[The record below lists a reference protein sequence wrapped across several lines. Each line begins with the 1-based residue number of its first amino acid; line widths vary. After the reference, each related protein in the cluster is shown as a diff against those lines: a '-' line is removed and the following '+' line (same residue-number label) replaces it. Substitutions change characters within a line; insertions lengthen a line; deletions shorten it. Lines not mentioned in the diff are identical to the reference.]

1 MPSGRRGA
9 QGGDLKVDLSRQEQ
23 SGLGHGQRARS
34 GAAAASGVGPAEL
47 VPGARLALPRA
58 QEGFFRGF
66 GVGDE
71 GLADSE
77 GRRVVYD
84 DGRGRRRRNFC
95 CFVFLFRLIIF
106 SALSLIDLLPG
117 RAEKARVLGREL
129 LCGFYGLLLDRGEA
143 RAPVFLQELAV
154 DLKRVVVVVVGVVVV
169 VVVVAEAVVVVMRKK
184 QRVQVL
190 QVPLNENQKRTSQS
204 AILA

>member
-1 MPSGRRGA
+1 M
-9 QGGDLKVDLSRQEQ
+9 
-23 SGLGHGQRARS
+23 
-34 GAAAASGVGPAEL
+34 
-47 VPGARLALPRA
+47 
-58 QEGFFRGF
+58 
-66 GVGDE
+66 
-71 GLADSE
+71 
-77 GRRVVYD
+77 VYD

-154 DLKRVVVVVVGVVVV
+154 DLKRVVVVVV

>member
-1 MPSGRRGA
+1 M
-9 QGGDLKVDLSRQEQ
+9 
-23 SGLGHGQRARS
+23 
-34 GAAAASGVGPAEL
+34 
-47 VPGARLALPRA
+47 
-58 QEGFFRGF
+58 
-66 GVGDE
+66 
-71 GLADSE
+71 
-77 GRRVVYD
+77 VYD

-154 DLKRVVVVVVGVVVV
+154 DLKRVVVVGWLGDVV
-169 VVVVAEAVVVVMRKK
+169 VVVVMRKK